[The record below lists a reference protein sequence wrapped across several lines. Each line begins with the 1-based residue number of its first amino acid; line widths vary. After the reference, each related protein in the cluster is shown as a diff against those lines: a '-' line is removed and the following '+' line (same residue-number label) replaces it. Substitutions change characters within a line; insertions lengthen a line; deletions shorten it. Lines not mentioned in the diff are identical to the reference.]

1 MAKLVNRYASALLQ
15 FAQERG
21 QLNSLYQQARAM
33 LHCGRQMPG
42 DASPEL
48 IAFLKFALQKEVN
61 PVLQRFVEM
70 ARDHLG
76 IVAVEVASAVEL
88 TPEQQ
93 QRLTEKIAKLSGK
106 QVELTTKV
114 DETLLGGLRIII
126 GETVIDSTIK
136 TQLQAMKK
144 SVYKGVYIAQ

>member
-1 MAKLVNRYASALLQ
+1 MAKLVNRYAAALLQ

-21 QLNSLYQQARAM
+21 QLQSLYQQARAM
-33 LHCGRQMPG
+33 LNCGRHMPG
-42 DASPEL
+42 DVSPEL

-61 PVLQRFVEM
+61 PVLERFVEM

-76 IVAVEVASAVEL
+76 IVAVGVISAVEL

-93 QRLTEKIAKLSGK
+93 ERLTDKIANLSGK

-114 DETLLGGLRIII
+114 DESVLGGLRIII

-136 TQLQAMKK
+136 TQLRAMKK